1 MHTPPACAEYEA
13 LIVRVA
19 DGLADEADHGRLAEH
34 VSRCPACQHAL
45 AVQREAKAVLAS
57 RPPLEASPSFRVR
70 VRDMI
75 EEEQARSL
83 VTLLDF
89 RRWTWRLA
97 PVAAALAIAATV
109 GVTRTTT
116 ATEDTALMTETAA
129 QLPVSAAWY
138 STSLSDSSLLSL
150 MLQANA
156 DDQLGTFS
164 EVPR

>member
-1 MHTPPACAEYEA
+1 M
-13 LIVRVA
+13 
-19 DGLADEADHGRLAEH
+19 
-34 VSRCPACQHAL
+34 
-45 AVQREAKAVLAS
+45 LAS
-57 RPPLEASPSFRVR
+57 RPPLEASPAFRVR
-70 VRDMI
+70 VRELI

-109 GVTRTTT
+109 GVTRT
-116 ATEDTALMTETAA
+116 AVTEDPALMTETAA
-129 QLPVSAAWY
+129 ELPVSAAWY
-138 STSLSDSSLLSL
+138 STNVSDSSLLSL

-156 DDQLGTFS
+156 DDRLGTFS

>member
-1 MHTPPACAEYEA
+1 MHTPPACADYEA

-19 DGLADEADHGRLAEH
+19 DGLADEADHERLGGH
-34 VSRCPACQHAL
+34 VSRCAACQHAL
-45 AVQREAKAVLAS
+45 AVQREARAMLAS
-57 RPPLEASPSFRVR
+57 RPPLEASPAFRVR
-70 VRDMI
+70 VRELI

-109 GVTRTTT
+109 GVTRT
-116 ATEDTALMTETAA
+116 AVTEDPALMTETAA
-129 QLPVSAAWY
+129 ELPVSAVWY
-138 STSLSDSSLLSL
+138 STTVSDSSLLSL

-156 DDQLGTFS
+156 DDRLGTFS